1 MHLNFHLRGN
11 VWFTAGIS
19 SLSFSG
25 GRTLV
30 CGYTE
35 GQVLFSKPAYGGSS
49 YVNPECAL
57 LYESESGVRS
67 GDGLLCLQSKAIGY
81 QETLQLKGV
90 RATDLAAPGKIPENV
105 VREALDRERIRT
117 VSYTHLQQQK
127 SALDRSITFYQLGM
141 LGAVLG
147 IILYAC
153 VGYMFRAVV
162 QF

>member
-1 MHLNFHLRGN
+1 MSGLPRESAHL
-11 VWFTAGIS
+11 VS
-19 SLSFSG
+19 VG

-35 GQVLFSKPAYGGSS
+35 GQVLFSKPAYGGSN

-81 QETLQLKGV
+81 RETLQLKGV

-105 VREALDRERIRT
+105 VREALDSERNKNL
-117 VSYTHLQQQK
+117 V
-127 SALDRSITFYQLGM
+127 DRAGGLRD
-141 LGAVLG
+141 G
-147 IILYAC
+147 ILS
-153 VGYMFRAVV
+153 
-162 QF
+162 